1 MAHVGGLNFFNFE
14 NGKELVLAQF
24 EKGVAFAPV
33 ELFQIENILI
43 ERDRF
48 LDDRLRSRRDCIRK
62 PARSFS
68 NLHRSGLSPKRKI
81 DMDEFSY
88 LSVLISVILGL
99 AVTQILKGFR
109 GILLSRARVRIYWPV
124 IAWAALLLLICS
136 QNWWSMFGMRNRH
149 DWTFLQFTIVL
160 LNTVFIYMMTALV
173 FPDFFGEGVVDLKEN
188 FYAQRGWFFTLAF
201 STIVISVCKD
211 IALDGRL
218 PNTTN
223 LIFHV
228 IFGVTLFIGALTRS
242 ERYHKGL
249 VVFGSALFVVYIVVL
264 FGRIQ

>member
-1 MAHVGGLNFFNFE
+1 
-14 NGKELVLAQF
+14 
-24 EKGVAFAPV
+24 
-33 ELFQIENILI
+33 
-43 ERDRF
+43 
-48 LDDRLRSRRDCIRK
+48 
-62 PARSFS
+62 
-68 NLHRSGLSPKRKI
+68 
-81 DMDEFSY
+81 MDEFSY

-149 DWTFLQFTIVL
+149 DWTFLQFTMVL

-173 FPDFFGEGVVDLKEN
+173 FPDFFGKGVVDLKEN

-211 IALDGRL
+211 IVLDGRL

-249 VVFGSALFVVYIVVL
+249 IVLAARSSSFISSCFSDEFTRFDPVIASTAPRL
-264 FGRIQ
+264 